1 MKEIALRMIILMTK
15 TSMINKGLTEK
26 EAKEEEL

>member
-15 TSMINKGLTEK
+15 TSMINKDLTEK
-26 EAKEEEL
+26 EAKEEEP